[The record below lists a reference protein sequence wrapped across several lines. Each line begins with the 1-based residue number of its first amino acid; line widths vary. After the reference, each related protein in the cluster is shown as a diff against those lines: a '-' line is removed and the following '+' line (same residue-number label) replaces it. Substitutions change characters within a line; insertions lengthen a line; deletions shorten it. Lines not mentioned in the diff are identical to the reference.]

1 MKMKQVKQWFTQN
14 VLLALA
20 NKQDTEALKSFA
32 ISMSIAFP
40 VIFMLLLP
48 WIFDGKIPL
57 WPALLSMLLMILHV
71 LKPSLLYY
79 PYIMWMLIAS
89 VLGYINTRIILALAY
104 YCLIVPIGLFMQW
117 RNGLQYKQPPG
128 TESAWQKRENIPTK
142 QNLKDPF

>member
-1 MKMKQVKQWFTQN
+1 MKQLKQWFIYN
-14 VLLALA
+14 VMLALV

-40 VIFMLLLP
+40 VIFMVLLP
-48 WIFDGKIPL
+48 WIFNGEVPL
-57 WPALLSMLLMILHV
+57 WPALLCMLLMLLHF
-71 LKPSLLYY
+71 LRPSLLYY
-79 PYIMWMLIAS
+79 PYVMWMLIAS

-117 RNGLQYKQPPG
+117 RKGLQYKQLSS

-142 QNLKDPF
+142 QNLKEPF